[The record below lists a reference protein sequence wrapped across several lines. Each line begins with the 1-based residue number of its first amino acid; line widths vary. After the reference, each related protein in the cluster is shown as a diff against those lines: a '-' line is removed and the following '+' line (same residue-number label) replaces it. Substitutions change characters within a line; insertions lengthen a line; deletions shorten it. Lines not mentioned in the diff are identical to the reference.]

1 MRLSGYHLSFSLTA
15 PFGIA
20 LGVLGAVIYTV
31 VAHLAAPDTWGTA
44 AAFNPVIV
52 GVSLI
57 VGGFFGLAHGIVGL
71 IGGLLGAGVAS
82 TCPKPWR
89 SKVVPAIAGA
99 AVANV
104 LGWTIAIAASS
115 SYLSTTVGV
124 SGDLGLYA
132 LMAAI
137 CIPASALVAGLL
149 VAWDERMH
157 GCRARLSP

>member
-1 MRLSGYHLSFSLTA
+1 MTA
-15 PFGIA
+15 PLGSA

-31 VAHLAAPDTWGTA
+31 GAHLASPETWGTA
-44 AAFNPVIV
+44 AAFNPVVV
-52 GVSLI
+52 GISLI
-57 VGGFFGLAHGIVGL
+57 VGGFFGLAHGIAGL
-71 IGGLLGAGVAS
+71 LGGLLGAGVAS
-82 TCPKPWR
+82 TCSEPWR
-89 SKVVPAIAGA
+89 SNVVPAVAGA

-104 LGWTIAIAASS
+104 LGWTIAIAVTS
-115 SYLSTTVGV
+115 SYFSATAGV

-157 GCRARLSP
+157 ERRAA